1 MSAPQFLLGVDGS
14 GANTQALIADLEGAV
29 LARGLGPSSNL
40 HHVGFER
47 GFQAIATAIEGALA
61 QVRGTMPA
69 AANAPGSAR
78 WRFAGIAA
86 ACLGLSGVDSSA
98 DEAQVSQWLKEQ
110 ALSPRFAVVNDSELV
125 LAGGT
130 PAGWGVALIS
140 GTGSVCIGRTAE
152 GKSARVGGW
161 GPLLGDEGSGYHIA
175 GLALR
180 RATQTADERSDAQ
193 PLLKAILRHWALSEP
208 SALIRHVH
216 AATTTTSDIAALA
229 TLVLDLAGRNDSA
242 ALEVVAEAGGE
253 LAVHIDTVIRLLRL
267 TRPPLAL
274 GGGLMLRGALRKT
287 MLAAVKSELGPI
299 TQVADPPLGAVVLA
313 RRLLQGSLRPS

>member
-1 MSAPQFLLGVDGS
+1 MSAPQFLLAVDG
-14 GANTQALIADLEGAV
+14 GGTNTQALIADLEGSV

-40 HHVGFER
+40 HNVGFER

-78 WRFAGIAA
+78 WRSAGIAA
-86 ACLGLSGVDSSA
+86 ACLGLSGVDSAA

-110 ALSPRFAVVNDSELV
+110 ALAPKFAVVNDSELV

-130 PAGWGVALIS
+130 PAGWGIALIS
-140 GTGSVCIGRTAE
+140 GTGSVCLGRTAE

-175 GLALR
+175 SLALR
-180 RATQTADERSDAQ
+180 RATQAADERIEAQ
-193 PLLKAILRHWALSEP
+193 ALLKAILRHWKLTEASG
-208 SALIRHVH
+208 LIRHVH
-216 AATTTTSDIAALA
+216 DPATTAADIAALA
-229 TLVLDLAGRNDSA
+229 TVVVDLAGRNDPA
-242 ALEVVAEAGGE
+242 ALEVVAEAARD
-253 LAVHIDTVIRLLRL
+253 LAVHIDTIVRILRF

-274 GGGLMLRGALRKT
+274 GGGLMLPGALRKT

-299 TQVADPPLGAVVLA
+299 ATVADPPLGAVVLA